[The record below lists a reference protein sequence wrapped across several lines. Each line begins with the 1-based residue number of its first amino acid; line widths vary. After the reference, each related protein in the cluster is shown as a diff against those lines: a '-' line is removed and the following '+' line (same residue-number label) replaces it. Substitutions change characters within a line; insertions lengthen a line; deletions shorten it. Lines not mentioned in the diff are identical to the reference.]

1 LKRKFFKFK
10 KSISVVL
17 IGLLISSCGRDIS
30 SVKDINQAVD
40 SLDSAAKD
48 ISKDMYGSCIRAT
61 KFFGTPGSPTILSE
75 RQPEEKFCDENYQR
89 ISLTMGNANDVVI
102 NYMNTLV
109 LVAKGESE
117 KGKPI
122 SFDESYKNLGDSLTN
137 LKFSSSRIAAPQAVF
152 KPEEVQAGV
161 AIAKFL
167 TNFFTKEKRRNNL
180 KQAVLCT
187 DSDIQAYIKGKDAVE
202 GQPEPGGLIAIANKV
217 YVNGLLVEEEISI
230 RTYFSQYIAIFGDD
244 LKKNPLDFMAL
255 EEKYNNAMDL
265 VRDRKQNA
273 QTYTEI
279 LRNLAS
285 LHADIKEEF
294 AKDGDVTL
302 TGEKFDKYCQDIFK
316 PSETKA
322 VDKGQSQEIK
332 PETMQRVQVIIA
344 KHMKVIQPLLQKIER

>member
-1 LKRKFFKFK
+1 MKQNFCKFQKP
-10 KSISVVL
+10 IALVL
-17 IGLLISSCGRDIS
+17 VSLFVSSCGRDIP
-30 SVKDINQAVD
+30 SVDNLNKAVD
-40 SLDSAAKD
+40 TLAISASD
-48 ISKDMYGSCIRAT
+48 ISADMYGSCIRAT

-75 RQPEEKFCDENYQR
+75 RQPEEKFCDDNYQQ
-89 ISLTMGNANDVVI
+89 ISSEVGNANQVLIDYVNV
-102 NYMNTLV
+102 LV
-109 LVAKGESE
+109 LLAKGESE

-137 LKFSSSRIAAPQAVF
+137 LKFSSSRAAEPQAVF
-152 KPEEVQAGV
+152 KPEDVQAGV

-167 TNFFTKEKRRNNL
+167 TNIFTKEKRRSKL

-187 DSDIQAYIKGKDAVE
+187 DSDIQAYVKGKGAVE

-230 RTYFSQYIAIFGDD
+230 RTYFSEYIVVFEDE
-244 LKKNPLDFMAL
+244 LKKNPLEFMAL

-265 VRDRKQNA
+265 VRNRKQNA

-294 AKDGDVTL
+294 AKDGDVPL
-302 TGEKFDKYCQDIFK
+302 TGEKFDKYCHDILK
-316 PSETKA
+316 SSETKA

-332 PETMQRVQVIIA
+332 PETMRRVQVIIA
-344 KHMKVIQPLLQKIER
+344 KHMKVIEPLLQKIER